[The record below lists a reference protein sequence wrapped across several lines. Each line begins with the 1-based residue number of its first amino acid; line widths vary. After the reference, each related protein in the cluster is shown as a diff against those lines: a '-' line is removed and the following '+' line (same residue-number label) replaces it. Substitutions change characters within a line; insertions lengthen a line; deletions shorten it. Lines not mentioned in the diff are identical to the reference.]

1 MAINLDDVQ
10 SSEYIGVEPINETRH
25 AVNALGACY
34 IVEEGSNPNGWRW
47 RKWSNGT
54 AEAWG
59 FKALGNVTLSD
70 IYGKFARGGAIASMA
85 LPFKFKSKP
94 LFFPSVTTTGGTI
107 SVEVSQGTSEYT
119 PRIYPSTA
127 SGAGVA
133 KTINGVTVG
142 WYVRGEWDMVSAAAY
157 EGTDAGAGT
166 EGSASTDGN

>member
-59 FKALGNVTLSD
+59 FKALGNVTISD
-70 IYGKFARGGAIASMA
+70 I
-85 LPFKFKSKP
+85 
-94 LFFPSVTTTGGTI
+94 
-107 SVEVSQGTSEYT
+107 
-119 PRIYPSTA
+119 
-127 SGAGVA
+127 
-133 KTINGVTVG
+133 
-142 WYVRGEWDMVSAAAY
+142 
-157 EGTDAGAGT
+157 
-166 EGSASTDGN
+166 